1 MKLFYFLFTTLLL
14 VNTML
19 NAQAPPNW
27 VFGTNYN
34 NSSLVQYG
42 GITYRALK
50 YVPGSVGG
58 YPNTLIDYWI
68 SISKLAPGLDHNTS
82 LAYPNALK
90 VKSGNLYY
98 ESIATYVPIG
108 VSVSNTNY
116 WRQTTYDFNRDEVNN
131 LPNIDGSDLNSSNLT
146 PPEDNATQN
155 TKIVRLSVRGHI
167 GDADDERFMAFN
179 VISPTEVLVRAI
191 GPALGDLSSDL
202 APVALIDPTLLLID
216 EDGNDIDGFGND
228 NYVSSS
234 QKDNILNLCQTLY
247 PAIPI
252 KEVESASINTF
263 NAGTFY
269 ANVRDLDYLQTY
281 GSRIGWVAVDMTD
294 SSSSGGFS
302 GVSCRGIVKPA
313 DGAMYAAF
321 EIVGEPSDRRKI
333 FIRGRGKSLSEFGV
347 SDTLSNIMLS
357 VNKFNTVT
365 DETTFIRDSKT
376 YTDEV
381 NADEIRQE
389 SIDYFPEHLIPLDP
403 SDPGI
408 LVELEPGYYS
418 VDIESEDGESGVAW
432 LGIDDVT
439 D

>member
-1 MKLFYFLFTTLLL
+1 MKLFSFLFTTLLL
-14 VNTML
+14 VNTIL
-19 NAQAPPNW
+19 IAQAPTDW
-27 VFGTNYN
+27 VVGTQYNSGVLVEYN
-34 NSSLVQYG
+34 NNFYKAIQD
-42 GITYRALK
+42 I
-50 YVPGSVGG
+50 PGSVGG
-58 YPNTLIDYWI
+58 TPDTLTDYWVDI
-68 SISKLAPGLDHNTS
+68 FSTKPTVDPEDPPTTEPDTS
-82 LAYPNALK
+82 
-90 VKSGNLYY
+90 
-98 ESIATYVPIG
+98 
-108 VSVSNTNY
+108 
-116 WRQTTYDFNRDEVNN
+116 D
-131 LPNIDGSDLNSSNLT
+131 SDLGNLT

-216 EDGNDIDGFGND
+216 ENGDDIDGFGND

>member
-1 MKLFYFLFTTLLL
+1 MHIITKAMKLFSLPLITLLF
-14 VNTML
+14 VNVL
-19 NAQAPPNW
+19 LYAQAPTTW
-27 VFGTNYN
+27 VVGTQYN
-34 NSSLVQYG
+34 SGSIVGYEDNF
-42 GITYRALK
+42 YRAIQD
-50 YVPGSVGG
+50 VPGSVGG
-58 YPNTLIDYWI
+58 TPDTLTDYWVDI
-68 SISKLAPGLDHNTS
+68 FSTKPTVDPEDPPTTEPDTS
-82 LAYPNALK
+82 
-90 VKSGNLYY
+90 
-98 ESIATYVPIG
+98 
-108 VSVSNTNY
+108 
-116 WRQTTYDFNRDEVNN
+116 D
-131 LPNIDGSDLNSSNLT
+131 SDLGNLT

>member
-1 MKLFYFLFTTLLL
+1 MHIITKAMKLFSLPLITLLF
-14 VNTML
+14 VNVL
-19 NAQAPPNW
+19 LYAQAPTTW
-27 VFGTNYN
+27 VVGTQYN
-34 NSSLVQYG
+34 SGSIVGYEDNF
-42 GITYRALK
+42 YRAIQD
-50 YVPGSVGG
+50 VPGSVGG
-58 YPNTLIDYWI
+58 TPDTLTDYWVDI
-68 SISKLAPGLDHNTS
+68 FSTKPTVDPEDPPTTEPDTS
-82 LAYPNALK
+82 
-90 VKSGNLYY
+90 
-98 ESIATYVPIG
+98 
-108 VSVSNTNY
+108 
-116 WRQTTYDFNRDEVNN
+116 D
-131 LPNIDGSDLNSSNLT
+131 SDLGNLT

-389 SIDYFPEHLIPLDP
+389 SIDYFPEKIIPLDP